1 MSAQAPG
8 TVAPGTAAPGT
19 VAPGTVAPGTV
30 APGALRRRHVATVAA
45 AHCASAFAALGLPP
59 YLSRLLP
66 ELGDPSAAWAGLLYV
81 LPTLCTALA
90 APMWGGLADRYGP
103 KPLLV
108 RAQLG
113 LAVAFGLAACAQD
126 VGTLALALAL
136 QGLLGGTYAA
146 STAYL
151 GGGLAGDRLA
161 GALALMQGSAR
172 TALVVAPLLAGVL
185 STVLDVRAMYGLAAL
200 LPLAA
205 AGATLVL
212 APPGTGAARAEATSP
227 AAGTAPAP
235 GAAAA
240 GTAPAPDAA
249 AAAGT
254 APAPGAAA
262 PAAPERPA
270 TITVWG
276 LCLAEAGFVLV
287 TVATYPYFVPLASQ
301 LVPGLPPAAAGALFA
316 APHVCYLAAAWGMLR
331 LLRGRAR
338 LGLTLGY
345 AFAAASAAAHLVPV
359 AVPALVPAWA
369 AALGSG
375 LSPLLTAG
383 AAPAVWLA
391 VGRLLLGAALA
402 FGLPA
407 LSLLGSEAAAGRKTG
422 RLFGRVESGSKAG
435 AVLAGASASGA
446 MAAGALGLGAAAPL
460 VLPVLAG
467 AALAAAAPRFTAP
480 RPALRPDVRQH
491 QTPVPTLERS
501 SP

>member
-1 MSAQAPG
+1 MSGPVSAP
-8 TVAPGTAAPGT
+8 VAPD
-19 VAPGTVAPGTV
+19 
-30 APGALRRRHVATVAA
+30 APGALRRRHVAAVAA

-66 ELGDPSAAWAGLLYV
+66 ELGDPGAAWAGLLYV

-90 APMWGGLADRYGP
+90 APLWGRLADRYGP

-108 RAQLG
+108 RAQVG
-113 LAVAFGLAACAQD
+113 LAAAFALAACAQD

-151 GGGLAGDRLA
+151 GAGLTGDRLA

-172 TALVVAPLLAGVL
+172 TALVAAPLLAGVL

-205 AGATLVL
+205 AVGTLVL
-212 APPGTGAARAEATSP
+212 A
-227 AAGTAPAP
+227 AP
-235 GAAAA
+235 GAASVVQAGAGSQGGAA
-240 GTAPAPDAA
+240 PSSNAPASITAP
-249 AAAGT
+249 
-254 APAPGAAA
+254 A

-270 TITVWG
+270 TISVWG

-287 TVATYPYFVPLASQ
+287 TVVTYPYFIPLAAQ

-316 APHVCYLAAAWGMLR
+316 APHVVYLAAAWGMLR

-338 LGLTLGY
+338 LGLALGY
-345 AFAAASAAAHLVPV
+345 ALAAASAAAHLAPAAGPAVGAVLGPAV
-359 AVPALVPAWA
+359 AT
-369 AALGSG
+369 
-375 LSPLLTAG
+375 LLTAG
-383 AAPAVWLA
+383 EAPAVWLG

-407 LSLLGSEAAAGRKTG
+407 LSLLASEAAAAVAGGTG
-422 RLFGRVESGSKAG
+422 RLFGSVESGSKAG

-460 VLPVLAG
+460 VLPILAG
-467 AALAAAAPRFTAP
+467 AALALSARRFTAP
-480 RPALRPDVRQH
+480 RTAGRTPDIRQH

-501 SP
+501 SL